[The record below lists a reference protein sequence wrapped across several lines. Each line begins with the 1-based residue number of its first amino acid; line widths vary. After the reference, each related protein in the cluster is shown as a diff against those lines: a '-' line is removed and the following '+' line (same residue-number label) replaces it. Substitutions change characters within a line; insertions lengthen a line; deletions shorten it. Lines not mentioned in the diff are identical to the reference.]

1 MDSGGGGKHFIL
13 LHGLAHGAWCWY
25 KVVAQLRAAGHRA
38 TALDMAASG
47 VHPARLHEV
56 ASFEDYSRPLLDA
69 VAASPDSDRLVLFKR
84 TIKPD
89 FFMDSTTT
97 IVNTEQGPRTALLFG
112 PNLLASK
119 LYDQCPAEDLELA
132 KLLVRPGFQFMD
144 DPTMKDETLLT
155 DGNYGSVKR
164 VFVVAKADRSSTEEM
179 QRRMVEL
186 SPGADVEEVAGADHM
201 AMLSKPTEQKVTM
214 WMINKHGGKAPVQTK
229 GPSIDRELC
238 GSPRQREAM
247 EVGGGEKHFVLV
259 HGLCLGAWSWY
270 KVATALESAGHRVTA
285 LDLAASGAHPARLQE
300 VRSFEEYSRP
310 LLDAVAAAPDG
321 DRLVLVGHSHG
332 GASLALA
339 MERFPR
345 KVAAAV
351 FVDAAMPW
359 VGKHIGVTTEG
370 FMKKAASKGLLMDCQ
385 IVAITDGTGSEE
397 GAGQRGTAIVMGP
410 EFLKKCYKESPAE
423 DLTLATLLVR
433 PGNQF
438 MDDPVMKDE
447 ALLTAAN
454 YGSVKKVFVVAKAA
468 HGSSASAEEV
478 QSWLAATN
486 PGTEMQEI
494 AGADHAVMNSKPREL
509 CDVLVGI
516 ASRYD

>member
-1 MDSGGGGKHFIL
+1 MADRQMDSGGGGKHFIL

-69 VAASPDSDRLVLFKR
+69 VAASPDSDRLVLVGH
-84 TIKPD
+84 
-89 FFMDSTTT
+89 SLGGLS
-97 IVNTEQGPRTALLFG
+97 VALAMEWFPG
-112 PNLLASK
+112 K
-119 LYDQCPAEDLELA
+119 DLELA

-201 AMLSKPTEQKVTM
+201 AMLSKPTEVCEVLQKVTM